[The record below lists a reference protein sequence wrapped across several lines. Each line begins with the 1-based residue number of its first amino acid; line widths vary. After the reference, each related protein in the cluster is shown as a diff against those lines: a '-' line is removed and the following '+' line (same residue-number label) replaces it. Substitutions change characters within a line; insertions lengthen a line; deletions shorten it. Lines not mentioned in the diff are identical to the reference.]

1 MFHRA
6 VINTL
11 ENRVKEIENGFAD
24 TECAVMMNGPRSQA
38 VHIWG
43 VKACQRGR
51 SMMTATSHQDL
62 TASTHGLVAP
72 I

>member
-24 TECAVMMNGPRSQA
+24 TECAVMMNEPRSQA

-51 SMMTATSHQDL
+51 SMMTERFNCLHTRFSCPYL
-62 TASTHGLVAP
+62 KGR
-72 I
+72 